1 MSADRPRSS
10 WRDRHLLLLG
20 LLPATTTALVYLPQ
34 LLNRAGESE
43 DWSGARSLGWLLLL
57 LLGAPLVACLL
68 NRRLR
73 VPSSAARWLLVGLP
87 QLLLLVALVRL
98 DVWFDVRTGYL
109 PPGSSE
115 QAMAYG
121 LSGLASL
128 LGGALLV
135 LLTEAGAHLGGPR
148 STVAT
153 PGR

>member
-1 MSADRPRSS
+1 MSDRPRPA
-10 WRDRHLLLLG
+10 WRDRDLLLLG
-20 LLPATTTALVYLPQ
+20 LLPAAATALVYLPQ

-43 DWSGARSLGWLLLL
+43 EWSGTRTIGWLVLLLL
-57 LLGAPLVACLL
+57 AAPVVACLL

-73 VPSSAARWLLVGLP
+73 VPAGAARWLLVGVP

-121 LSGLASL
+121 LSGVASL

-148 STVAT
+148 AEAAT